1 MGTLPTTN
9 DIPKNDNRV
18 LEVFKDVLPELKV
31 VPTHI
36 LRSEKGSIAFVDER
50 DRSLRFTLISDSD
63 NPNRIVWSLACFGYA
78 KKSGDRY
85 FNEV

>member
-1 MGTLPTTN
+1 MEASPTPN
-9 DIPKNDNRV
+9 DIPRNDNRV
-18 LEVFKDVLPELKV
+18 LEAFKEVLPELGV

-50 DRSLRFTLISDSD
+50 ERSLRFTLISDSD